1 MHRYLQGNG
10 LRGFQ
15 MTPYLQSFGSGE
27 IPVCYQSRSKEA
39 VALLSGHEVKLL
51 KPKTTCCWCVGIAIS
66 LLSGIVGV
74 IMLIAV
80 FVFTNWSEG
89 TKQQKVIYYN
99 CMGWGIGLTAFG
111 ASFCIHSAQ
120 QYFQVVNQSSEV

>member
-10 LRGFQ
+10 LRGFR

-27 IPVCYQSRSKEA
+27 IHACPQSRSKEA
-39 VALLSGHEVKLL
+39 VALLSGHEVKQL
-51 KPKTTCCWCVGIAIS
+51 KPKSQCSWCFGIGMSLFAGIA
-66 LLSGIVGV
+66 GV

-89 TKQQKVIYYN
+89 TKQQKLIYYN
-99 CMGWGIGLTAFG
+99 GMGWGIGLTAFG
-111 ASFCIHSAQ
+111 ASFCIHSAK